1 MFQGAI
7 TALITPFTKDNTIDE
22 QAFVNLI
29 ENQIAGGITGIV
41 PCGTTGE
48 SPNLTVDEYSR
59 LIELAVN
66 TANGRIPVI
75 AGAGSNSTDKAIKF
89 AKIAEGRGADAV
101 MVVVPYYNKPTQEG
115 LYQHF
120 KAVHDAI
127 SIPLVLYNIPGR
139 TSVNMTDDTIV
150 RLAELDNV
158 VGIKDATGD
167 MNRPLILR
175 GRIGRDFCQLS
186 GDDSTAL
193 SFNAQ
198 GGIGCISVAANIIP
212 DLCANLQN
220 LWEAGEYKGALELQ
234 TKLMPLYNVLFC
246 ETNPGPIKYAA
257 SLLGLCEP
265 DVRLPLV
272 EPSVESKKKI
282 EDVVRAILL

>member
-7 TALITPFTKDNTIDE
+7 TALITPFTKGNNIDE

-48 SPNLTVDEYSR
+48 SPNLTVDEYSH

-66 TANGRIPVI
+66 AANGRIPVI
-75 AGAGSNSTDKAIKF
+75 AGAGSNSTDKAIKL

-101 MVVVPYYNKPTQEG
+101 MVVAPYYNKPTQEG

-212 DLCANLQN
+212 DLSANLQN